1 MKGLTRVKKFT
12 LGLALS
18 GALIAGA
25 SYGTYSWYTSE
36 VKATGEVTTKTF
48 ELTRTPYTASRKIID
63 VKNMA
68 PGRSFEYPSE
78 NTEDEGWI
86 GIQNSGQEPM
96 FLRGKLDISLK
107 DKNGNQIDDT
117 SEYNRKLGKYT
128 FNISVHY
135 QPKGGKRVLVK
146 DYALR
151 DLSINDSRLANF
163 LNNWQPSEN
172 GSTTPIQPGDKVFL
186 KVHRVML
193 DPSANNDW
201 QGDLMEL
208 NYKVE
213 AKQVEDGAQFN

>member
-1 MKGLTRVKKFT
+1 MKGISRAKKMA
-12 LGLALS
+12 LGIALS

-48 ELTRTPYTASRKIID
+48 ELTRTPYTASRQIID

-78 NTEDEGWI
+78 NTADEGWI

-107 DKNGNQIDDT
+107 DRSGTAITET

-135 QPKGGKRVLVK
+135 QPKGGKRTLVK
-146 DYALR
+146 EYTFR
-151 DLSINDSRLANF
+151 DLSIDDPRLSGF

-193 DPSANNDW
+193 DSSANNDW
-201 QGDLMEL
+201 QGDSMEL
-208 NYKVE
+208 NYNVE
-213 AKQVEDGAQFN
+213 AKQVEDGAKF